1 MKLAAFVAL
10 GLSVLFVSGPPSAP
24 TQQTVSLVDAPTMGS
39 SLAKVVIVE
48 FSDFHCPFCRKYARE
63 TLPHIK
69 REYIDA
75 GKVLYAFRNFALRPQ
90 APDAGVAA
98 LCGARQGKFWE
109 LHDRFFSAP
118 RPVPPGDL
126 EGHAKAVG
134 LDLPR
139 FRTCM
144 KGIARDDVRTDVE
157 EARRLGFAGTPAFLI
172 GYNEGN
178 ERMRPVHRIA
188 GFESFAAFKS
198 VLDPLVNRR

>member
-1 MKLAAFVAL
+1 MERAGLVAL
-10 GLSVLFVSGPPSAP
+10 ALSVLLVSGPRSTP

-48 FSDFHCPFCRKYARE
+48 FSDFHCPFCRQYARE

-90 APDAGVAA
+90 APSAGVAG

-126 EGHAKAVG
+126 EAHAKAVG

-144 KGIARDDVRTDVE
+144 KGIAQDDVRVDVE

-178 ERMRPVHRIA
+178 ERMRPVHRIG
-188 GFESFAAFKS
+188 GFEPFTAFKA